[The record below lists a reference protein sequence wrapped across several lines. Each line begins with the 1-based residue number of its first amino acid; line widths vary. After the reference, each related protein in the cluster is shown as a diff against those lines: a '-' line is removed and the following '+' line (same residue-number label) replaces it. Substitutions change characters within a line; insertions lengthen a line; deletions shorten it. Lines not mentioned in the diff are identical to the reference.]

1 MKIKV
6 VAHTSDEEGL
16 HFPGEILD
24 MREGTAKEWIKKQWA
39 IALPVEKKEEP
50 EPVVEAKAEV
60 MEAPEDHMPKHETA
74 SMKRKKK

>member
-39 IALPVEKKEEP
+39 IALPVEKKAEP
-50 EPVVEAKAEV
+50 DQAKAEV
-60 MEAPEDHMPKHETA
+60 IETPEDKMPRHESASLKH
-74 SMKRKKK
+74 KKK